1 MTIHAPPNAEGPS
14 TRTHM
19 PTALGEGGDHPPPS
33 SRRHLASALRLLPP
47 TYVPI
52 TADQDTRAIEALAGL
67 LADADRHNPVRHN
80 PGRATS
86 STRAGRARPA
96 PSHQRAP

>member
-1 MTIHAPPNAEGPS
+1 MTFHASPNAEGPS

-47 TYVPI
+47 TYVAI
-52 TADQDTRAIEALAGL
+52 TAEQDTRAIEALAGL
-67 LADADRHNPVRHN
+67 LADADRHN

>member
-1 MTIHAPPNAEGPS
+1 MTFHASPNAEGPS

-47 TYVPI
+47 TYVAI
-52 TADQDTRAIEALAGL
+52 TAEQDTRAIEALAGL
-67 LADADRHNPVRHN
+67 LADADRHNPVQ
-80 PGRATS
+80 ATS
-86 STRAGRARPA
+86 SRRAGRARPA